1 MKRVIP
7 ALIMLALASAGCA
20 PPAPYGRPGYGEG
33 PRRGGNVTSIP
44 VARNTVDKPVLVK
57 KKGRYRVKQP
67 WTVQLGGETY
77 VVQKGYTSN
86 GITASGKLK
95 ASLGDGVDKRETWSA
110 VFHDWLFTQPGMTRA
125 KADRLFYEILLAYGV
140 PELKAR
146 LMYSSVSVYSA
157 SKLLR

>member
-7 ALIMLALASAGCA
+7 ALLMLALASAGCA
-20 PPAPYGRPGYGEG
+20 PPAPYGRPGYGEAG
-33 PRRGGNVTSIP
+33 RGGRNVTSMP
-44 VARNTVDKPVLVK
+44 VARKAVDIPVLGK

-67 WTVQLGGETY
+67 WTVRLAGETFI
-77 VVQKGYTSN
+77 VQKGYTSN

-95 ASLGDGVDKRETWSA
+95 ASLGDGVDKPETWSA

-140 PELKAR
+140 PEMKAR